1 MTEPLL
7 PDTSDTPANPPA
19 PPQHWYGDVL
29 AADGGVVRV
38 RPIVPADADALA
50 TFHTGLSDRT
60 RYLRYFGPY
69 PQISPK
75 DMYRTT
81 HVDYRDRV
89 GLVAVL
95 GTAIIGV
102 ARYELLARPGP
113 RAAEVAFVVAD
124 EHQGRGLG
132 SVLLEHLAGA
142 AAENEVVAFV
152 AEVLAENEAMIT
164 VFREAGYQLQ
174 RSRDGS
180 EVHLE
185 FAIDPTE
192 ALRTVR
198 DSREAASEARSVGNL
213 LAPRSVAVIGA
224 SPEQTRVG
232 GAVLANLLAGGF
244 SGPVFP
250 VNLHRRSVRGV
261 RAYATVSEIPD
272 EVDLAVVAV
281 PPAAIGAVLD
291 DCMAKGVK
299 GLIVLTAGFGET
311 GAAGLAA
318 EHDLVAAARG
328 HGMRVVGPSALGI
341 ANTDP
346 AVGLNATLAP
356 VLPQRG
362 RIGFFCQSGPLG
374 AAILGEAAARN
385 LGLSTFVSAGNRAD
399 VSGNDLLQYWDTAA
413 DTEVILLYLESFG
426 NPRKFSRLAR
436 RVARGK
442 PIVAVSSGRLAA
454 GADMDRIVVRDLFAQ
469 AGIIQV
475 DSISEL
481 FDCAALLACQPLP
494 KGPRVAVVGN
504 SAALNWLAIDAAR
517 SEGLRVHRPVTAVD
531 RGPGARPTEHGVRG
545 GQPLDP
551 DMRSAHPQER
561 VGRGAD
567 RAGRTW
573 GLLGVRRGSR
583 GAGDAGSPDRPDS
596 AGSAD
601 RPRGSAGSTDRMG
614 GSAGSADRSS
624 GSVGS
629 ADRSKGSAGSAD
641 RSRGGSSGSADRSSG
656 SAGSTDRTG
665 DNTGPT
671 DWAGVGTNSPDRTEG
686 AVGPISQMADS
697 AIVDGPVDLGPE
709 ATPADYR
716 EAVLAALRSDEID
729 AVIVVVAPPVPVPME
744 GFGDALRAAAA
755 AAPGKPVLTTF
766 VAESGIPRQ
775 LAVRTTAGAPARGS
789 IPSYPDPERAARA
802 LARVDRYARWRD
814 RPISPVVRPPGID
827 TAAAAALV
835 EGWLAASGGRWLT
848 DEEAVLLLGCYGIDV
863 VEFRAVRD
871 AEQAVAAAEELG
883 FPVAAKATGE
893 LWRRRPDLI
902 GVRLDLWGPDAVRQ
916 AYTDLVEICGDPLLH
931 VQKMATK
938 GVGCVLRVTDDPSFG
953 SVIQFGLSGMII
965 DLLGDRAYRALPL
978 TEEEATALIDAPRAA
993 PLLSD
998 GPGRVGVDK
1007 AALAELA
1014 QRISALFDDIPQ
1026 MRELSCDPV
1035 LAAAASAEIIYARAR
1050 IGPEPSRF
1058 DTGPRR
1064 LA

>member
-7 PDTSDTPANPPA
+7 PDTPDTPANPPA
-19 PPQHWYGDVL
+19 PPQHWNADVL

-38 RPIVPADADALA
+38 RPIMPTDDAALA

-69 PQISPK
+69 PRISAK

-81 HVDYRDRV
+81 HVDYHDRV
-89 GLVAVL
+89 GLVALL
-95 GTAIIGV
+95 GDAIIGV
-102 ARYELLARPGP
+102 ARYELLDRAGP

-152 AEVLAENEAMIT
+152 AEVLAENEAMVT

-174 RSRDGS
+174 RSRDGA

-213 LAPRSVAVIGA
+213 LAPGSVAVIGA
-224 SPEQTRVG
+224 SPERTRVG

-250 VNLHRRSVRGV
+250 VNPHRRSVRGV
-261 RAYATVSEIPD
+261 RAYATVREIPD

-281 PPAAIGAVLD
+281 PPAAIGSVLD

-299 GLIVLTAGFGET
+299 GLVVLTAGFGET
-311 GAAGLAA
+311 GPAGLAA
-318 EHDLVAAARG
+318 EHDLVVAARG

-356 VLPQRG
+356 VLPERG

-399 VSGNDLLQYWDTAA
+399 VSGNDLLQFWDTAA

-454 GADMDRIVVRDLFAQ
+454 GTDMDRTVVRDLFTQ
-469 AGIIQV
+469 AGVIQV

-494 KGPRVAVVGN
+494 RGPRVAVVGN
-504 SAALNWLAIDAAR
+504 SAALNWLAIDAAQ
-517 SEGLRVHRPVTAVD
+517 SEGLLVHRPVTAVD
-531 RGPGARPTEHGVRG
+531 RGPGARPTERG
-545 GQPLDP
+545 PLG
-551 DMRSAHPQER
+551 AT
-561 VGRGAD
+561 VG
-567 RAGRTW
+567 
-573 GLLGVRRGSR
+573 
-583 GAGDAGSPDRPDS
+583 
-596 AGSAD
+596 
-601 RPRGSAGSTDRMG
+601 
-614 GSAGSADRSS
+614 
-624 GSVGS
+624 
-629 ADRSKGSAGSAD
+629 
-641 RSRGGSSGSADRSSG
+641 
-656 SAGSTDRTG
+656 
-665 DNTGPT
+665 
-671 DWAGVGTNSPDRTEG
+671 
-686 AVGPISQMADS
+686 
-697 AIVDGPVDLGPE
+697 GPVDLGPE

-716 EAVLAALRSDEID
+716 EAVLAALRSDEVD
-729 AVIVVVAPPVPVPME
+729 AVIVVVAPPVPVPMG
-744 GFGDALRAAAA
+744 GFADALRAAAA
-755 AAPGKPVLTTF
+755 AAPDRGKPVLTTF
-766 VAESGIPRQ
+766 VAEAGIPKL
-775 LAVRTTAGAPARGS
+775 LAVRSTGAAPARGS

-802 LARVDRYARWRD
+802 LARVERYGRWRD
-814 RPISPVVRPPGID
+814 RPVSPVVRPPGID

-835 EGWLAASGGRWLT
+835 QGWLAESGGRWLT
-848 DEEAVLLLGCYGIDV
+848 DEEAVRLLGCYGIEV

-871 AEQAVAAAEELG
+871 AEQAVAAAAELG
-883 FPVAAKATGE
+883 YPVAAKATGE

-916 AYTDLVEICGDPLLH
+916 AYTDLVAICGDPLLH

-953 SVIQFGLSGMII
+953 SVIEFGLSGLII

-978 TEEEATALIDAPRAA
+978 TEAEATALIDAPRAA
-993 PLLSD
+993 PLLSG
-998 GPGRVGVDK
+998 GPAGPAVDK

-1014 QRISALFDDIPQ
+1014 QRISALFDDLPE

-1035 LAAAASAEIIYARAR
+1035 LAAPSSAEIIYARAR

>member
-29 AADGGVVRV
+29 AADGGVVQV

-50 TFHTGLSDRT
+50 AFHTGLSDRT

-95 GTAIIGV
+95 GTAIIAV
-102 ARYELLARPGP
+102 ARYELLARQGP

-213 LAPRSVAVIGA
+213 LAPGSVAVIGA
-224 SPEQTRVG
+224 SPERTRVG

-261 RAYATVSEIPD
+261 RAYATVREIPD

-299 GLIVLTAGFGET
+299 GLVVLTAGFGET

-356 VLPQRG
+356 VLPERG

-454 GADMDRIVVRDLFAQ
+454 GADMDRTVVRDLFGQ

-517 SEGLRVHRPVTAVD
+517 GEGLRVYRPVTAVD
-531 RGPGARPTEHGVRG
+531 RGPGARPTERG
-545 GQPLDP
+545 LQITRSIERDSQGAVQAERGTNSSPRIDRDP
-551 DMRSAHPQER
+551 AEVPDRDS
-561 VGRGAD
+561 D
-567 RAGRTW
+567 RAGRIGREADRGRAGRGTDRGRRTGRDSDRAEQGSDRVGRSGW
-573 GLLGVRRGSR
+573 GVRSARR
-583 GAGDAGSPDRPDS
+583 AGRNADS
-596 AGSAD
+596 IEPPA
-601 RPRGSAGSTDRMG
+601 RETDTAEPIERET
-614 GSAGSADRSS
+614 
-624 GSVGS
+624 V
-629 ADRSKGSAGSAD
+629 
-641 RSRGGSSGSADRSSG
+641 
-656 SAGSTDRTG
+656 
-665 DNTGPT
+665 
-671 DWAGVGTNSPDRTEG
+671 GVG
-686 AVGPISQMADS
+686 
-697 AIVDGPVDLGPE
+697 VDGPVDLGPE
-709 ATPADYR
+709 ATPADFR
-716 EAVLAALRSDEID
+716 EAVLAALRSDEVD

-789 IPSYPDPERAARA
+789 IPSFPDPERAARA

-835 EGWLAASGGRWLT
+835 EGWLAESGGRWLT

-883 FPVAAKATGE
+883 YPVAAKATGE

-902 GVRLDLWGPDAVRQ
+902 GVRLDLWGPEAVHQ

-978 TEEEATALIDAPRAA
+978 TQDEATALIDAPRAA
-993 PLLSD
+993 PLLSE
-998 GPGRVGVDK
+998 GPGRTGVDK

-1035 LAAAASAEIIYARAR
+1035 LAASASAEIIYARAR

>member
-29 AADGGVVRV
+29 AADGGVVQV

-50 TFHTGLSDRT
+50 AFHTGLSDRT

-95 GTAIIGV
+95 GTAIIAV
-102 ARYELLARPGP
+102 ARYELLARQGP

-213 LAPRSVAVIGA
+213 LAPGSVAVIGA
-224 SPEQTRVG
+224 SPERTRVG

-261 RAYATVSEIPD
+261 RAYATVREIPD

-299 GLIVLTAGFGET
+299 GLVVLTAGFGET

-356 VLPQRG
+356 VLPERG

-442 PIVAVSSGRLAA
+442 PIVAVSSGRLVA
-454 GADMDRIVVRDLFAQ
+454 GADMDRTVVRDLFGQ

-517 SEGLRVHRPVTAVD
+517 GEGLRVYRPVTAVD
-531 RGPGARPTEHGVRG
+531 RGPGARPTERGLQVTRPIEQDSQGAVQAERGTNGSPRIDRDPAEVPDRDSDRAGRIGREADRGRAGRGTDRGRRTGRDSDRAEQGSDRVGRSGWGVR
-545 GQPLDP
+545 
-551 DMRSAHPQER
+551 SAR
-561 VGRGAD
+561 RAGRGAD
-567 RAGRTW
+567 SIEPPARE
-573 GLLGVRRGSR
+573 
-583 GAGDAGSPDRPDS
+583 
-596 AGSAD
+596 
-601 RPRGSAGSTDRMG
+601 TDTAQPIERET
-614 GSAGSADRSS
+614 
-624 GSVGS
+624 V
-629 ADRSKGSAGSAD
+629 
-641 RSRGGSSGSADRSSG
+641 
-656 SAGSTDRTG
+656 
-665 DNTGPT
+665 
-671 DWAGVGTNSPDRTEG
+671 GVG
-686 AVGPISQMADS
+686 
-697 AIVDGPVDLGPE
+697 VDGPVDLGPE
-709 ATPADYR
+709 ATPADFR
-716 EAVLAALRSDEID
+716 EAVLAALRSDEVD

-789 IPSYPDPERAARA
+789 IPSFPDPERAARA

-835 EGWLAASGGRWLT
+835 EGWLAESGGRWLT
-848 DEEAVLLLGCYGIDV
+848 DEEAVLLLDCYGIDV

-883 FPVAAKATGE
+883 YPVAAKATGE

-902 GVRLDLWGPDAVRQ
+902 GVRLDLWGPEAVHQ

-978 TEEEATALIDAPRAA
+978 TQDEATALIDAPRAA
-993 PLLSD
+993 PLLSE
-998 GPGRVGVDK
+998 GPGRTGVDK

-1014 QRISALFDDIPQ
+1014 QRISALFDDIAQ

-1035 LAAAASAEIIYARAR
+1035 LAASASAEIIYARAR

>member
-7 PDTSDTPANPPA
+7 PDTPDTPANPPA
-19 PPQHWYGDVL
+19 PPQHWNADVL

-38 RPIVPADADALA
+38 RPIMPTDDAALA

-69 PQISPK
+69 PRISAK

-81 HVDYRDRV
+81 HVDYHDRV
-89 GLVAVL
+89 GLVALL
-95 GTAIIGV
+95 GDAIIGV
-102 ARYELLARPGP
+102 ARYELLDREGP

-132 SVLLEHLAGA
+132 SILLEHLAGA

-152 AEVLAENEAMIT
+152 AEVLAENEAMVT

-174 RSRDGS
+174 RSRDGA

-213 LAPRSVAVIGA
+213 LAPGSVAVIGA
-224 SPEQTRVG
+224 SPERTRVG

-250 VNLHRRSVRGV
+250 VNPHRRSVRGV
-261 RAYATVSEIPD
+261 RAYATVREIPD

-281 PPAAIGAVLD
+281 PPAAIGSVLD

-299 GLIVLTAGFGET
+299 GLVVLTAGFGET
-311 GAAGLAA
+311 GPAGLAA
-318 EHDLVAAARG
+318 EHDLVVAARG

-356 VLPQRG
+356 VLPERG

-399 VSGNDLLQYWDTAA
+399 VSGNDLLQFWDTAA

-454 GADMDRIVVRDLFAQ
+454 GTDMDRTVVRDLFTQ
-469 AGIIQV
+469 AGVIQV

-494 KGPRVAVVGN
+494 RGPRVAVVGN
-504 SAALNWLAIDAAR
+504 SAALNWLAIDAAQ
-517 SEGLRVHRPVTAVD
+517 SEGLLVHRPVTAVD
-531 RGPGARPTEHGVRG
+531 RGPGARPTERG
-545 GQPLDP
+545 PL
-551 DMRSAHPQER
+551 
-561 VGRGAD
+561 GAT
-567 RAGRTW
+567 AG
-573 GLLGVRRGSR
+573 
-583 GAGDAGSPDRPDS
+583 
-596 AGSAD
+596 
-601 RPRGSAGSTDRMG
+601 
-614 GSAGSADRSS
+614 
-624 GSVGS
+624 
-629 ADRSKGSAGSAD
+629 
-641 RSRGGSSGSADRSSG
+641 
-656 SAGSTDRTG
+656 
-665 DNTGPT
+665 
-671 DWAGVGTNSPDRTEG
+671 
-686 AVGPISQMADS
+686 
-697 AIVDGPVDLGPE
+697 GPVDLGPE

-716 EAVLAALRSDEID
+716 EAVLAALRSDEVD
-729 AVIVVVAPPVPVPME
+729 AVIVVVAPPVPVPMG
-744 GFGDALRAAAA
+744 GFADALRAASA
-755 AAPGKPVLTTF
+755 AAPDRDKPVLTTF
-766 VAESGIPRQ
+766 VAESGIPKL
-775 LAVRTTAGAPARGS
+775 LAVRTTGGAPARGS

-802 LARVDRYARWRD
+802 LARVERYARWRD
-814 RPISPVVRPPGID
+814 RPVSPVVRPPGID

-835 EGWLAASGGRWLT
+835 QGWLTESGGRWLT
-848 DEEAVLLLGCYGIDV
+848 DEETVRLLGCYGIEV

-871 AEQAVAAAEELG
+871 AEQAVAAAAELG
-883 FPVAAKATGE
+883 YPVAAKATGE

-916 AYTDLVEICGDPLLH
+916 AYTDLVTICGDPLLH

-953 SVIQFGLSGMII
+953 SVIEFGLSGLII

-978 TEEEATALIDAPRAA
+978 TEAEANALIDAPRAA
-993 PLLSD
+993 PLLSG
-998 GPGRVGVDK
+998 GPAGPAVDK

-1014 QRISALFDDIPQ
+1014 QRISALFDDLPE

-1035 LAAAASAEIIYARAR
+1035 LAAPASAEIIYARAR

>member
-7 PDTSDTPANPPA
+7 PDTADTPANPPA

-50 TFHTGLSDRT
+50 AFHTALSDRT

-81 HVDYRDRV
+81 HVDYHDRV

-142 AAENEVVAFV
+142 AAENEVIAFV

-213 LAPRSVAVIGA
+213 LAPGSVAVIGA

-299 GLIVLTAGFGET
+299 GLVVLTAGFGET

-454 GADMDRIVVRDLFAQ
+454 GADMDRIVVRDLFGQ

-531 RGPGARPTEHGVRG
+531 RGPGARPTERGVPGARPLEPDLRG
-545 GQPLDP
+545 ARPE
-551 DMRSAHPQER
+551 ER
-561 VGRGAD
+561 AERGAD

-573 GLLGVRRGSR
+573 GLRSARWGSR
-583 GAGDAGSPDRPDS
+583 GTDDAGSPDR
-596 AGSAD
+596 SAD
-601 RPRGSAGSTDRMG
+601 SAGSTDRT
-614 GSAGSADRSS
+614 R
-624 GSVGS
+624 
-629 ADRSKGSAGSAD
+629 
-641 RSRGGSSGSADRSSG
+641 G

-665 DNTGPT
+665 GSAGSTDRVRGSAGSTDRAGGSAGAIDRTGGSAGSTDRVSGSAGPT
-671 DWAGVGTNSPDRTEG
+671 DRVGDGTGSSRRTEG
-686 AVGPISQMADS
+686 GVGAGARSTAS

-709 ATPADYR
+709 ATPADFR
-716 EAVLAALRSDEID
+716 EAVLAALRSDEVD

-766 VAESGIPRQ
+766 IAESGIPRQ

-835 EGWLAASGGRWLT
+835 EGWLAESGGRWLT
-848 DEEAVLLLGCYGIDV
+848 DEEAVRLLGCYGIDV
-863 VEFRAVRD
+863 VEFRAVRN

-883 FPVAAKATGE
+883 YPVAAKATGE

-931 VQKMATK
+931 VQQMATK

-993 PLLSD
+993 PLLSE

-1035 LAAAASAEIIYARAR
+1035 LAASASAEIIYARAR

>member
-7 PDTSDTPANPPA
+7 PDTPDTPANPPA

-29 AADGGVVRV
+29 ASDGGVVRV
-38 RPIVPADADALA
+38 RPIVPADAPALA
-50 TFHTGLSDRT
+50 VFHAALSDRT

-69 PQISPK
+69 PRISPK

-89 GLVAVL
+89 GLVALL
-95 GTAIIGV
+95 GDAIIGV
-102 ARYELLARPGP
+102 ARYELLDRQGP

-164 VFREAGYQLQ
+164 VFRDAGYQLQ
-174 RSRDGS
+174 RSRDGA

-213 LAPRSVAVIGA
+213 LAPGSVAVIGA
-224 SPEQTRVG
+224 SPEATRVG

-250 VNLHRRSVRGV
+250 VNPHRRSVRGV
-261 RAYATVSEIPD
+261 RAYATVREIPD

-281 PPAAIGAVLD
+281 PPAAIGSVLD

-299 GLIVLTAGFGET
+299 GLVVLTAGFGET
-311 GAAGLAA
+311 GPEGLAA
-318 EHDLVAAARG
+318 EHELVAAARG

-356 VLPQRG
+356 VLPERG

-399 VSGNDLLQYWDTAA
+399 VSGNDLLQFWDTAA

-454 GADMDRIVVRDLFAQ
+454 GADMDRTVVRDLFAQ

-481 FDCAALLACQPLP
+481 FDCAALLASQPLP
-494 KGPRVAVVGN
+494 RGPRVAVVGN
-504 SAALNWLAIDAAR
+504 SAALNWLAIDAAH
-517 SEGLRVHRPVTAVD
+517 SEGLRVHRPATALD
-531 RGPGARPTEHGVRG
+531 RGPSARPTERAA
-545 GQPLDP
+545 
-551 DMRSAHPQER
+551 SAP
-561 VGRGAD
+561 
-567 RAGRTW
+567 
-573 GLLGVRRGSR
+573 
-583 GAGDAGSPDRPDS
+583 
-596 AGSAD
+596 
-601 RPRGSAGSTDRMG
+601 
-614 GSAGSADRSS
+614 
-624 GSVGS
+624 
-629 ADRSKGSAGSAD
+629 
-641 RSRGGSSGSADRSSG
+641 
-656 SAGSTDRTG
+656 
-665 DNTGPT
+665 
-671 DWAGVGTNSPDRTEG
+671 
-686 AVGPISQMADS
+686 
-697 AIVDGPVDLGPE
+697 VDGPVDLGPE

-716 EAVLAALRSDEID
+716 EAVQAALRSDEVD
-729 AVIVVVAPPVPVPME
+729 AVIVVVAPPVPVPMT
-744 GFGDALRAAAA
+744 GFADALRAAAA
-755 AAPGKPVLTTF
+755 SAPGKDKPVLTTF
-766 VAESGIPRQ
+766 VAESGIPKL
-775 LAVRTTAGAPARGS
+775 LAVRTTGGAPARGS

-802 LARVDRYARWRD
+802 LARAERYARWRD
-814 RPISPVVRPPGID
+814 RPVSPVVRPPGID
-827 TAAAAALV
+827 TAAASALV
-835 EGWLAASGGRWLT
+835 AGWVAESGGRWLT
-848 DEEAVLLLGCYGIDV
+848 DEETVRLLSCYGIDV
-863 VEFRAVRD
+863 VEFRAVHD

-883 FPVAAKATGE
+883 YPVAAKATGE
-893 LWRRRPDLI
+893 LWRRRPDLL
-902 GVRLDLWGPDAVRQ
+902 GVRLDLWTPDAVRQ

-938 GVGCVLRVTDDPSFG
+938 GMGCVLRVTDDPSFG
-953 SVIQFGLSGMII
+953 SVIEFGLSGLII
-965 DLLGDRAYRALPL
+965 ELLGDRAFRALPL
-978 TEEEATALIDAPRAA
+978 TAEESVALIEAPRAA
-993 PLLSD
+993 PLLSGGQA
-998 GPGRVGVDK
+998 GPAVDK

-1035 LAAAASAEIIYARAR
+1035 LAAPSSAEIIYARAR

>member
-29 AADGGVVRV
+29 AADGGVVQV
-38 RPIVPADADALA
+38 RPIVPADAEALA
-50 TFHTGLSDRT
+50 AFHTALSDRT

-95 GTAIIGV
+95 GTAIIAV
-102 ARYELLARPGP
+102 ARYELLARQGP

-174 RSRDGS
+174 RSRDRS

-213 LAPRSVAVIGA
+213 LAPGSVAVIGA

-261 RAYATVSEIPD
+261 RAYATVREIPD

-299 GLIVLTAGFGET
+299 GLVVLTAGFGET

-356 VLPQRG
+356 VLPERG

-454 GADMDRIVVRDLFAQ
+454 GADMDRTVVRDLFGQ

-517 SEGLRVHRPVTAVD
+517 SEGLRVYRPVTAVD
-531 RGPGARPTEHGVRG
+531 RGPGARPTERG
-545 GQPLDP
+545 RQGALPIERDSEGAVPAGRGPNSSLGIDR
-551 DMRSAHPQER
+551 DSAEAPGSDSDRAGRIGREADR
-561 VGRGAD
+561 DRAGRGAD
-567 RAGRTW
+567 RGRRTGRDSGRVEQGSDRVGRTGWGARSARRAGR
-573 GLLGVRRGSR
+573 G
-583 GAGDAGSPDRPDS
+583 
-596 AGSAD
+596 AD
-601 RPRGSAGSTDRMG
+601 RIEPAARQ
-614 GSAGSADRSS
+614 ADTAEPIERE
-624 GSVGS
+624 
-629 ADRSKGSAGSAD
+629 AI
-641 RSRGGSSGSADRSSG
+641 
-656 SAGSTDRTG
+656 
-665 DNTGPT
+665 
-671 DWAGVGTNSPDRTEG
+671 GVG
-686 AVGPISQMADS
+686 
-697 AIVDGPVDLGPE
+697 VDGPVDLGPE
-709 ATPADYR
+709 ATPADFR
-716 EAVLAALRSDEID
+716 EAVLAALHSEEVD

-814 RPISPVVRPPGID
+814 RPISPVMRPPGID

-835 EGWLAASGGRWLT
+835 EGWLAESGGRWLT
-848 DEEAVLLLGCYGIDV
+848 DEEAVLLLDCYGIDV

-883 FPVAAKATGE
+883 YPVAAKATGE

-938 GVGCVLRVTDDPSFG
+938 GVGCVLSVTDDPSFG
-953 SVIQFGLSGMII
+953 SVIRFGLSGMII

-978 TEEEATALIDAPRAA
+978 TQDEASALIEAPRAA
-993 PLLSD
+993 PLLSE
-998 GPGRVGVDK
+998 GPGRTGVDK

-1035 LAAAASAEIIYARAR
+1035 LAASASAEIIYARAR